1 MAAKD
6 DPAIGRIYNRFQNKP
21 PELLAER
28 LMDLVEE
35 DL

>member
-6 DPAIGRIYNRFQNKP
+6 DPAIGRIYNRFRGKP

-28 LMDLVEE
+28 LLDLVEE
-35 DL
+35 EL